1 MEKKVEQPRAKQL
14 PAKCIICL
22 EFDQKLC
29 DECSNYHRKYLF
41 MPTPKDLPKYIPKH
55 IHKDERE
62 KHIQRSEQ
70 IMPSNFFY
78 WMMPIH
84 QHDNALKKIDKQDNQ
99 CLHKGYQEA
108 PKVPSGHSSYIS
120 QHWNKWR
127 KQ

>member
-1 MEKKVEQPRAKQL
+1 MSLDMVIFIPEREEGKKMEHL

-29 DECSNYHRKYLF
+29 DECDIYHTKYLF
-41 MPTPKDLPKYIPKH
+41 LPH
-55 IHKDERE
+55 SNNSRRNTSDDNNHNEV
-62 KHIQRSEQ
+62 
-70 IMPSNFFY
+70 IMSGFIY
-78 WMMPIH
+78 WMVSSH
-84 QHDNALKKIDKQDNQ
+84 HDNALEKIKKQDNQ

-108 PKVPSGHSSYIS
+108 PKVQSGHSSYIS